1 MYENF
6 YNIAGLN
13 IRVLSD
19 FVPADDDYSALFRL
33 SEAPDKTDIT
43 CRVKTIDAPCENSAR
58 LLTQNEDIRLFR
70 EGDTVRIDLMFH
82 GGDRILAQ
90 SEYNVAGGE
99 INVTV
104 IGSEMPYIA
113 RTTHIWTT
121 MDICF
126 ALLTH
131 GRLVLHSSSI
141 LVNGK
146 VILFAAP
153 SGTGK
158 STQAAL
164 WEKYRCAEVLNGD
177 KNCVSFDENS
187 GTALAHGLPFCGTS
201 GICRQYSLPLGAIVL
216 LKQAPENKIRRLRG
230 ITALSALS
238 ANCMGHKSVPE
249 TMLLMSDVLQKVLRD
264 VPVFELSCT
273 PDERAVELLEKT
285 LTR

>member
-13 IRVLSD
+13 IRLSSD

-33 SEAPDKTDIT
+33 PDAPDIADII
-43 CRVKTIDAPCENSAR
+43 CRVKTVDTPRVNEGR
-58 LLTQNEDIRLFR
+58 LLTKNEDIRLFR
-70 EGDTVRIDLMFH
+70 DGDTVSIDLLFH

-99 INVTV
+99 INVSV

-113 RTTHIWTT
+113 RMTHIWTA
-121 MDICF
+121 MDICY

-146 VILFAAP
+146 VVLFAAP

-164 WEKYRCAEVLNGD
+164 WEKYRGTEVLNGD

-216 LKQAPENKIRRLRG
+216 LKQAPENTIRRLRG
-230 ITALSALS
+230 IMALSALS

-249 TMLLMSDVLQKVLRD
+249 TMLLMSDVLREVLRD

>member
-13 IRVLSD
+13 IRVSSD
-19 FVPADDDYSALFRL
+19 FVPVDDDYSALFRL
-33 SEAPDKTDIT
+33 PDAPAKSDII
-43 CRVKTIDAPCENSAR
+43 CRVKTVDAPRGNFGS
-58 LLTQNEDIRLFR
+58 LLTRNDDIRLFR
-70 EGDTVRIDLMFH
+70 DGDTVCIDLLFH
-82 GGDRILAQ
+82 GGDEILAQ

-99 INVTV
+99 INVSV
-104 IGSEMPYIA
+104 INSEMPYIA

-121 MDICF
+121 MDICY

-131 GRLVLHSSSI
+131 GRLVLHSSSV

-146 VILFAAP
+146 VVLFAAP
-153 SGTGK
+153 SGMGK

-164 WEKYRCAEVLNGD
+164 WEKYRGAEVLNGD
-177 KNCVSFDENS
+177 KNCVSFDES
-187 GTALAHGLPFCGTS
+187 TGKAFAHGLPFCGTS

-230 ITALSALS
+230 IMALSALS

-249 TMLLMSDVLQKVLRD
+249 TMLLMSDVISNVLGD

-273 PDERAVELLEKT
+273 PDERAVELLEKK